1 LEAVGKQGVNRC
13 YDSETGSS
21 VLHMLPP
28 PSSSLAPPLPP
39 RCNPPV
45 EPLVLVVLPLD
56 RQGDL
61 FGGYEVCVPAP
72 ELFGWSGG
80 LAPRS
85 VRRAVRREIAR
96 RDVSLSELAEAAGL
110 SKRQMAHV
118 LTGRL
123 EASPAVAAC
132 LREFILQEAV
142 TVKAAA

>member
-1 LEAVGKQGVNRC
+1 MASQLEAVRKQGVNRC
-13 YDSETGSS
+13 DDRETGSS

-28 PSSSLAPPLPP
+28 PFSPLSPPLPP
-39 RCNPPV
+39 RCNPSS
-45 EPLVLVVLPLD
+45 EPLVLVVLPVD

-96 RDVSLSELAEAAGL
+96 RDVSLSELAEDMRVFRSDRWLTCNGPLRGEPCGRCL
-110 SKRQMAHV
+110 S
-118 LTGRL
+118 
-123 EASPAVAAC
+123 P
-132 LREFILQEAV
+132 
-142 TVKAAA
+142 